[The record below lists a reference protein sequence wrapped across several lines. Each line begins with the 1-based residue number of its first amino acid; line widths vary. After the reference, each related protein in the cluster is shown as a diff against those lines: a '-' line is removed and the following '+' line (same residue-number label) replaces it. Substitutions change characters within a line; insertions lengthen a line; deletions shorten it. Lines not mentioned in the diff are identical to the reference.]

1 MFTVIL
7 LQIVV
12 VSPGT
17 HLVNKESKLNYHEM
31 KLMWTAD
38 RRGSNQS

>member
-1 MFTVIL
+1 MEGKLFTNIVAVIL

-17 HLVNKESKLNYHEM
+17 HLVKKS
-31 KLMWTAD
+31 
-38 RRGSNQS
+38 